1 MYVFAAC
8 CASELEAL
16 REEVVGGSTLS
27 KDRHGDPDAWRRPSL
42 PLRDHTG
49 HELQPGAAPAPRE
62 SVYTKRLHEF
72 AVSTFPSYRRL
83 STMHA
88 SEVISDEGV
97 GSKTR
102 EKVGAIVGGLDADTW
117 EYKFGEDVRRLATEI
132 LIHVCGDSCFKYSG
146 SKTTQIC
153 RHGFYYVVVLE
164 DWRRRRRGKPLR
176 NALVVVRQSKF
187 GMQGRILHF
196 QEHPFECQSNYAAL
210 GALRCNFDMQDLR
223 RVFPEENWL
232 EEELPH
238 LGDRPDYGYMNKY
251 EWDGDNWL
259 PRREEVAGELPQEP
273 LRWTSDGCV
282 ED

>member
-210 GALRCNFDMQDLR
+210 GALRCNL
-223 RVFPEENWL
+223 
-232 EEELPH
+232 LPH
-238 LGDRPDYGYMNKY
+238 ISDRPDYGYMNKY